1 MPRYQS
7 PWGHDSAWERAVVRR
22 IRDGGP
28 APETYALY
36 EGAVSHET
44 GERAGL
50 LTGVVYYDA
59 DVEEKAAHRAAQN
72 RDFRESLRAAQ
83 QAARVRNA
91 KEAFERRQRAK
102 EVRIRREE
110 EHAKHA
116 AQREQWEQEARQ
128 RRAEHERNRP
138 IEIAERIA
146 HSQQE
151 ARIMA
156 SKWVCTICGG
166 KSTIE
171 RKNPGYQITCISCGK
186 TAWGSHKSLWEVLNK

>member
-1 MPRYQS
+1 VPLYQS
-7 PWGHDSAWERAVVRR
+7 PWGHDSAWERAVIRR

-50 LTGVVYYDA
+50 LTGVVFYDA
-59 DVEEKAAHRAAQN
+59 ADQEERALKN

-83 QAARVRNA
+83 EAAKVRNA
-91 KEAFERRQRAK
+91 KEAEERKQRAAEARAK
-102 EVRIRREE
+102 REA

-116 AQREQWEQEARQ
+116 AQREQWTQEALQ
-128 RRAEHERNRP
+128 RLEKHERNRP
-138 IEIAERIA
+138 IEVAERLEHA
-146 HSQQE
+146 KQE
-151 ARIMA
+151 AQIMA
-156 SKWVCTICGG
+156 SKWVCTVCGG

-186 TAWGSHKSLWEVLNK
+186 TAWGSHKSLWEVLNR